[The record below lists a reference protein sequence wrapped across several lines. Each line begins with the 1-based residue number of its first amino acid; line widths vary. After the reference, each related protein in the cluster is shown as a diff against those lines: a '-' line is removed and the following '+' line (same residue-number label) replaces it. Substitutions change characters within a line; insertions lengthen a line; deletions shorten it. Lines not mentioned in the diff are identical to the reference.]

1 MDYYSITDSAIEE
14 EIGARLK
21 ALRLRRDITQQALAD
36 ATGLS
41 VTAIK
46 GIESGGGRLS
56 TIVAVL
62 RELSVLDQLDN
73 FIPKIT
79 ISPLQLAR
87 RKGKQVL
94 RASGR
99 RRTRKNDDE
108 DAW

>member
-1 MDYYSITDSAIEE
+1 MDYYSLSDTAIEV

-21 ALRLRRDITQQALAD
+21 ALRLRQNITQQALAD
-36 ATGLS
+36 AAGLS

-56 TIVAVL
+56 TLIAVL
-62 RELSVLDQLDN
+62 RELKALDQLEH
-73 FIPKIT
+73 FIPEVT

-87 RKGKQVL
+87 RQGKKTK
-94 RASGR
+94 RASGNR
-99 RRTRKNDDE
+99 RKPDDE